1 MLAAAKRPSFPG
13 WHDACL
19 LVTLDTMRIAP
30 VFAIPIVVASAFG
43 CEAAPP
49 RTAEGAASQEADVE
63 ITREAAVKMARTDA
77 ALRFRDF
84 GGVSFVNAAM
94 LGKYWVVE
102 LHATNG
108 QGLRY
113 AISRSG
119 GAVKERTL
127 IR

>member
-1 MLAAAKRPSFPG
+1 
-13 WHDACL
+13 
-19 LVTLDTMRIAP
+19 MRIALLLP
-30 VFAIPIVVASAFG
+30 IPIVVACALG
-43 CEAAPP
+43 CEAEPP
-49 RTAEGAASQEADVE
+49 RTPAAAVSQEADVE
-63 ITREAAVKMARTDA
+63 ITRDAAVSMARADA

-84 GGVSFVNAAM
+84 GGISFVNAAAQ
-94 LGKYWVVE
+94 GKYWVVE